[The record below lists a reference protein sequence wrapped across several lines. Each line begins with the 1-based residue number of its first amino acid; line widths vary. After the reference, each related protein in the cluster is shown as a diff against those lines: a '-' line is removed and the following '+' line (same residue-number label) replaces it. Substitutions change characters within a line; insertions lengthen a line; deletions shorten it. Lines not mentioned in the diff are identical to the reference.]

1 MGKGGGGDGGAAAA
15 AAAAEAARRSRI
27 ASNIEAVKGQFFNKE
42 TPRVVPAGISRTV
55 TETNPAYTQAIQ
67 DYRESQDDWGAID
80 DQSLIDRGYLRGID
94 PQRTRTY
101 NTNQAAIDEAVAYNT
116 NRPFTN
122 QYTPARLASFEDIEN
137 RVRDRFLPDFEQ
149 DIGDARRELKFA
161 LSRRNLLGSS
171 AQADAEARLMDRIGE
186 GRRSIDQ
193 RVAGAR
199 SEKEALDQSL
209 MNNLMAQAQSD
220 VSRGSLLGGIGT
232 SFMAN
237 KNRAINMANQQ
248 AMGNIFQ
255 DVGSLFKEIQDQ
267 RSIQQGMA
275 NAALFASQSRSNPY
289 NMMMGQK
296 GTSGSVIEN
305 EFG

>member
-1 MGKGGGGDGGAAAA
+1 MGKGGGGDGGAAEA

-67 DYRESQDDWGAID
+67 DYRESQDDWGGVSA
-80 DQSLIDRGYLRGID
+80 QSLRDRGYSI
-94 PQRTRTY
+94 PEEMRTRTY

>member
-1 MGKGGGGDGGAAAA
+1 M
-15 AAAAEAARRSRI
+15 
-27 ASNIEAVKGQFFNKE
+27 
-42 TPRVVPAGISRTV
+42 
-55 TETNPAYTQAIQ
+55 
-67 DYRESQDDWGAID
+67 
-80 DQSLIDRGYLRGID
+80 
-94 PQRTRTY
+94 
-101 NTNQAAIDEAVAYNT
+101 AYNA